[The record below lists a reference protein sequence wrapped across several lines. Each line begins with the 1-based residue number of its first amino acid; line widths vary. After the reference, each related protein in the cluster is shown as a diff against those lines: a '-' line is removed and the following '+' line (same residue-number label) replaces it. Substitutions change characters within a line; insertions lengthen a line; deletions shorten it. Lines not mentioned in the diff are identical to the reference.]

1 MKNTIIHDTC
11 ILFLITLISG
21 LVLGGVYQITK
32 NPIQEQKVKAEKAA
46 YQKVFSDATG
56 FISIGEEELI
66 QGNQLLQENG
76 YTSVVE
82 AASRAEKDSE
92 LLGYVMK
99 ITTPEGYGGDI
110 TISMGLRKDGTVT
123 GVEMLSIS
131 ETAGLGMKAK
141 EPAFRNQYND
151 KQVEEFEVTKI
162 GESGEQMIDAISGA
176 TITSKAVTDA
186 VNTGIAFYKQMLV
199 EE

>member
-21 LVLGGVYQITK
+21 LALGGVYQITK

-46 YQKVFSDATG
+46 YQKVFPEATD
-56 FISIGEEELI
+56 FTSMAEEELRDT
-66 QGNQLLQENG
+66 NQFLQENG
-76 YTSVVE
+76 YTCVVE
-82 AASRAEKDSE
+82 SVSGAEKDSE

-99 ITTPEGYGGDI
+99 VTTPEGYGGDI

-123 GVEMLSIS
+123 GVEMLSIN

-141 EPAFRNQYND
+141 EPAFHNQYSD
-151 KQVEEFEVTKI
+151 KRVEEFEVTKT

-176 TITSKAVTDA
+176 TITSRAVTGA
-186 VNTGIAFYKQMLV
+186 VNTGIAFYKQMAA